1 MVGDAFFRSLVRH
14 LAEAFDAEVAFVAEV
29 VDADGERARILASWR
44 HGVEL
49 PEGLE
54 FELAGTPCELVEG
67 ADAVLLEDDAT
78 ERFPEDEFVARYGL
92 RGYLAVALRGSDG
105 RRLGHVGVQSA
116 HALRATPREL
126 EDLRIFAS
134 RASAELER
142 RRHQLALRE
151 RELEV
156 VASRSRVMQ
165 AADEDAGASGA
176 TSTTAPSSGSS
187 RSATSSGS
195 RDARPATCPTPR
207 PSSSTARPSRPSSPR
222 ASCASSPAA
231 CTRRASASA
240 ACASRSRR
248 WPPARRSRCA
258 SPRCRS
264 AGCPSRSS

>member
-1 MVGDAFFRSLVRH
+1 MGDAFFRSLVRH

-29 VDADGERARILASWR
+29 VDAEGERARILASWR

-54 FELAGTPCELVEG
+54 FGLAGTPCELVEG
-67 ADAVLLEDDAT
+67 ADTVLLDEDATQRFPDDA
-78 ERFPEDEFVARYGL
+78 FVARYGL

-142 RRHQLALRE
+142 RRHQAALRE
-151 RELEV
+151 RELRSSPRAR
-156 VASRSRVMQ
+156 ASCRPPTRS
-165 AADEDAGASGA
+165 AGASGA
-176 TSTTAPSSGSS
+176 TSTTARSSGSS
-187 RSATSSGS
+187 RWATSSGS
-195 RDARPATCPTPR
+195 RAQGRRPARRRGRAPR
-207 PSSSTARPSRPSSPR
+207 RRGRAGPAGLGELRELARGLH
-222 ASCASSPAA
+222 PA
-231 CTRRASASA
+231 ASASA

-248 WPPARRSRCA
+248 WRPARRWRCA
-258 SPRCRS
+258 WPRCPS